1 MKQTKQT
8 DANVR
13 SQLSCDG
20 ARIPA
25 STLGLPF
32 STPLTFAIA
41 GQATAT
47 QKKFSFFLLA
57 HTHKMAM
64 NERSNQL
71 WQWEKEG
78 QVSSCCWERGYS
90 G

>member
-1 MKQTKQT
+1 MKRYKKQPSMKQTKQT

-13 SQLSCDG
+13 SQMSCDG
-20 ARIPA
+20 AHIPA

-47 QKKFSFFLLA
+47 QTNFFLLFF
-57 HTHKMAM
+57 
-64 NERSNQL
+64 
-71 WQWEKEG
+71 
-78 QVSSCCWERGYS
+78 C
-90 G
+90 